1 MSVWSRFKTA
11 LFISTFAFS
20 AAACSQAQSD
30 AQDDEVL
37 LKNTAAEDAATLDQ
51 LHLFGDVLAIVKELY
66 VEDVDDKQLVETAL
80 NGALES
86 LDPHSVYIPPV
97 KFEEQQE
104 SNRREYGGLGIE
116 VVLEN
121 ELVKVN
127 YAIEDGPAYK
137 AGLRGGDY
145 ITRVEGVS
153 VRGKS
158 LDEAVEGLRGL
169 VGEPVTVT
177 VLTPG
182 QTSRDVEVV
191 RATVQ
196 GRAVRHRMIRGVG
209 YIFLETFSHARL
221 TKDTESA
228 LRALRAESGGK
239 LSGLVIDLRG
249 NRGGLLD
256 ESISVSGLFLD
267 GGEVLS
273 ARGRTPDD
281 TERYHAE
288 PGEFQADMPIVVL
301 INSGSAS
308 AAEIV
313 AGALQDRG
321 RALVL
326 GSRSFGKGSVQ
337 SVIPLTTDGG
347 GALRLTTQRY
357 YTPSGKSIQGRGII
371 PDIKVALLPDSGDRR
386 KRFREGSFRN
396 ALSNP
401 DDSKIEDDF
410 KDVTYP
416 PADWPEDK
424 DFQLDTAIDILKTSR
439 YRTLLTQQGW

>member
-1 MSVWSRFKTA
+1 MSNWYRLKSSLFGILFALLSANLVW
-11 LFISTFAFS
+11 
-20 AAACSQAQSD
+20 AQSEKD
-30 AQDDEVL
+30 LENTGLEDSATIEQ
-37 LKNTAAEDAATLDQ
+37 LK
-51 LHLFGDVLAIVKELY
+51 LFGDILGIVKELY
-66 VEDVDDKQLVETAL
+66 VEETDDAELVQNAL
-80 NGALES
+80 NGALEA

-104 SNRREYGGLGIE
+104 SDRREYGGLGIE
-116 VVLEN
+116 VTLEN
-121 ELVKVN
+121 ELVKIN

-137 AGLRGGDY
+137 SGLRSGDY

-153 VRGKS
+153 VRGKT
-158 LDEAVEGLRGL
+158 LDDAVEGLRGL

-177 VLTPG
+177 VLTEG
-182 QTSRDVEVV
+182 QAPRDVAVI

-196 GRAVRHRMIRGVG
+196 GRAVRHRMIRDVG

-221 TKDTESA
+221 TKDTETA
-228 LRALRAESGGK
+228 LRALQKEAGGE
-239 LSGLVIDLRG
+239 LPGLVIDLRG
-249 NRGGLLD
+249 NRGGLLN
-256 ESISVSGLFLD
+256 ESIGISGLFLD

-273 ARGRTPDD
+273 ARGRTADD
-281 TERYHAE
+281 NERYHAE
-288 PGEFQADMPIVVL
+288 PGEFQPGMPIIVL

-321 RALVL
+321 RAIVL

-347 GALRLTTQRY
+347 GALRMTTQRY
-357 YTPSGKSIQGRGII
+357 YTPSGKSIQGRGIV
-371 PDIKVALLPDSGDRR
+371 PDIKVDLLPDDGDRR

-401 DDSKIEDDF
+401 DDSEIEDDF
-410 KDVTYP
+410 ENVTYP
-416 PADWPEDK
+416 PEDWPEDK
-424 DFQLDTAIDILKTSR
+424 DFQLETAIDILKTSR
-439 YRTLLTQQGW
+439 YRTLLTEQGW

>member
-1 MSVWSRFKTA
+1 MSFWPRIKSALLVA
-11 LFISTFAFS
+11 LFAICATAS
-20 AAACSQAQSD
+20 
-30 AQDDEVL
+30 AQDTAELEEKL
-37 LKNTAAEDAATLDQ
+37 LQNSPAEDAATIEQ
-51 LHLFGDVLAIVKELY
+51 LRLFGDVLAIVKDIY
-66 VEDVDDKQLVETAL
+66 VDEVDDAALVETAL
-80 NGALES
+80 NGALEA
-86 LDPHSVYIPPV
+86 LDPHSHYIPPV
-97 KFEEQQE
+97 QFEEQQE
-104 SNRREYGGLGIE
+104 SDRREYGGLGIE
-116 VVLEN
+116 VILEN
-121 ELVKVN
+121 ELVKIN

-153 VRGKS
+153 IRGKS

-177 VLTPG
+177 VLTQG
-182 QTSRDVEVV
+182 QSPRDVEVV

-196 GRAVRHRMIRGVG
+196 GRAVRHRMIRDVG

-221 TKDTESA
+221 TKDTE
-228 LRALRAESGGK
+228 RALRILQTEAGGK
-239 LSGLVIDLRG
+239 LPGLVIDLRG
-249 NRGGLLD
+249 NRGGLLN
-256 ESISVSGLFLD
+256 ESIGISSLFLD

-273 ARGRTPDD
+273 ARGRTPEDN
-281 TERYHAE
+281 ERYHAE
-288 PGEFQADMPIVVL
+288 AGEFQADMPIVVL

-321 RALVL
+321 RAIVL

-337 SVIPLTTDGG
+337 SVIPLTTDEG

-357 YTPSGKSIQGRGII
+357 FTPSGKSIQGRGIV
-371 PDIKVALLPDSGDRR
+371 PDVKVELLPDSGDRR

-401 DDSKIEDDF
+401 DESKIEDDF
-410 KDVTYP
+410 ENVSYP
-416 PADWPEDK
+416 PEDWPEDK
-424 DFQLDTAIDILKTSR
+424 DFQLQTAIDILKTSR
-439 YRTLLTQQGW
+439 YRTLLAQQGW

>member
-1 MSVWSRFKTA
+1 MSNWYRLKSSLFGILFALLSTNLVW
-11 LFISTFAFS
+11 
-20 AAACSQAQSD
+20 AQSEKD
-30 AQDDEVL
+30 LENTGLEDSATIEQ
-37 LKNTAAEDAATLDQ
+37 LK
-51 LHLFGDVLAIVKELY
+51 LFGDILGIVKELY
-66 VEDVDDKQLVETAL
+66 VEEIDDAELVQNAL

-104 SNRREYGGLGIE
+104 SDRREYGGLGIE
-116 VVLEN
+116 VTLEN
-121 ELVKVN
+121 ELVKIN

-137 AGLRGGDY
+137 SGLRSGDY

-153 VRGKS
+153 VRGKT
-158 LDEAVEGLRGL
+158 LDDAVEGLRGL

-177 VLTPG
+177 VLTEG
-182 QTSRDVEVV
+182 QAPRDVAVI

-196 GRAVRHRMIRGVG
+196 GRAVRHRMIRDVG

-221 TKDTESA
+221 TKDTETA
-228 LRALRAESGGK
+228 LRALQKEAGGE
-239 LSGLVIDLRG
+239 LPGLVIDLRG
-249 NRGGLLD
+249 NRGGLLN
-256 ESISVSGLFLD
+256 ESIGISGLFLD

-273 ARGRTPDD
+273 ARGRTADD
-281 TERYHAE
+281 NERYHAE
-288 PGEFQADMPIVVL
+288 PGEFQPGMPIIVL

-321 RALVL
+321 RAIVL

-347 GALRLTTQRY
+347 GALRMTTQRY
-357 YTPSGKSIQGRGII
+357 YTPSGKSIQGRGIV
-371 PDIKVALLPDSGDRR
+371 PDIKVDLLPDDGDRR

-401 DDSKIEDDF
+401 DDSEIEDDF
-410 KDVTYP
+410 ENVTYP
-416 PADWPEDK
+416 PEDWPEDK
-424 DFQLDTAIDILKTSR
+424 DFQLETAIDILKTSR
-439 YRTLLTQQGW
+439 YRTLLTEQGW

>member
-1 MSVWSRFKTA
+1 MSNWYRLKSSLFGILFALLSANLVW
-11 LFISTFAFS
+11 
-20 AAACSQAQSD
+20 AQSEKD
-30 AQDDEVL
+30 LENTGLEDSATIEQ
-37 LKNTAAEDAATLDQ
+37 LK
-51 LHLFGDVLAIVKELY
+51 LFGDILGIVKELY
-66 VEDVDDKQLVETAL
+66 VEETDDAELVQNAL

-104 SNRREYGGLGIE
+104 SDRREYGGLGIE
-116 VVLEN
+116 VTLEN
-121 ELVKVN
+121 ELVKIN

-137 AGLRGGDY
+137 SGLRSGDY

-153 VRGKS
+153 VRGKT
-158 LDEAVEGLRGL
+158 LDDAVEGLRGL

-177 VLTPG
+177 VLTEG
-182 QTSRDVEVV
+182 QAPRDVAVI

-196 GRAVRHRMIRGVG
+196 GRAVRHRMIRDVG

-221 TKDTESA
+221 TKDTETA
-228 LRALRAESGGK
+228 LRALQKEAGGE
-239 LSGLVIDLRG
+239 LPGLVIDLRG
-249 NRGGLLD
+249 NRGGLLN
-256 ESISVSGLFLD
+256 ESIGISGLFLD

-273 ARGRTPDD
+273 ARGRTADD
-281 TERYHAE
+281 NERYHAE
-288 PGEFQADMPIVVL
+288 PGEFQPGMPIIVL

-321 RALVL
+321 RAIVL

-347 GALRLTTQRY
+347 GALRMTTQRY
-357 YTPSGKSIQGRGII
+357 YTPSGKSIQGRGIV
-371 PDIKVALLPDSGDRR
+371 PDIKVDLLPDDGDRR

-401 DDSKIEDDF
+401 DDSEIEDDF
-410 KDVTYP
+410 ENVTYP
-416 PADWPEDK
+416 PEDWPEDK
-424 DFQLDTAIDILKTSR
+424 DFQLETAIDILKTSR
-439 YRTLLTQQGW
+439 YRTLLTEQGW

>member
-1 MSVWSRFKTA
+1 MSVRSRLQTA
-11 LFISTFAFS
+11 FVISTLAFN
-20 AAACSQAQSD
+20 AASCAQAQ
-30 AQDDEVL
+30 EEEL
-37 LKNTAAEDAATLDQ
+37 LENTASEDAATLDQ
-51 LHLFGDVLAIVKELY
+51 LHLFGDVLAIVKDLY
-66 VEDVDDKQLVETAL
+66 VEEVDDKALVETAL

-97 KFEEQQE
+97 QFEEQQE

-137 AGLRGGDY
+137 AGLRSGDY

-158 LDEAVEGLRGL
+158 LDQAVEGLRGL

-182 QTSRDVEVV
+182 KPQRDIAVT

-196 GRAVRHRMIRGVG
+196 GRAVRHRMIRDVG
-209 YIFLETFSHARL
+209 YIFLETFSHSRL
-221 TKDTESA
+221 TKDTENA
-228 LRALRAESGGK
+228 LRALRAEAGGK
-239 LSGLVIDLRG
+239 LPGLVIDLRG

-256 ESISVSGLFLD
+256 ESISISGLFLD

-273 ARGRTPDD
+273 ARGRT
-281 TERYHAE
+281 
-288 PGEFQADMPIVVL
+288 
-301 INSGSAS
+301 
-308 AAEIV
+308 
-313 AGALQDRG
+313 
-321 RALVL
+321 
-326 GSRSFGKGSVQ
+326 SRSFGKGSVQ

-357 YTPSGKSIQGRGII
+357 FTPSGKSIQGRGII

-386 KRFREGSFRN
+386 SRFREGSFRN

>member
-1 MSVWSRFKTA
+1 MSVWSRLQTA
-11 LFISTFAFS
+11 LVISTLAFN
-20 AAACSQAQSD
+20 AASCAQAQ
-30 AQDDEVL
+30 EEEL
-37 LKNTAAEDAATLDQ
+37 LENTATEDAATLDQ
-51 LHLFGDVLAIVKELY
+51 LHLFGDVLAIVKDLY
-66 VEDVDDKQLVETAL
+66 VEEVDDKELVETAL

-97 KFEEQQE
+97 QFEEQQE

-137 AGLRGGDY
+137 AGLRSGDY

-153 VRGKS
+153 VRGKT
-158 LDEAVEGLRGL
+158 LDQAVEGLRGL

-182 QTSRDVEVV
+182 KPQRDIAVT

-196 GRAVRHRMIRGVG
+196 GRAVRHRMIRDVG
-209 YIFLETFSHARL
+209 YIFLETFSHSRL

-228 LRALRAESGGK
+228 LNALRTEAGGK
-239 LSGLVIDLRG
+239 LPGLVIDLRG
-249 NRGGLLD
+249 NRGGLLN
-256 ESISVSGLFLD
+256 ESISISGLFLD

-281 TERYHAE
+281 NERYHAE
-288 PGEFQADMPIVVL
+288 PGEFQADMPIIVL

-357 YTPSGKSIQGRGII
+357 FTPSGKSIQGRGII

-386 KRFREGSFRN
+386 SRFREGSFRN

-439 YRTLLTQQGW
+439 YRTLLAQQGW